1 MHENT
6 LCLHKEFLQKKTR
19 FIYVKKLGL
28 LIYLRSKEF
37 SCMRFYCFLGTFLFL
52 AACGT
57 EKIENFDAEQWKK
70 DTKGCKSQRLILAEI
85 LEKQKEKLMG
95 LSQSQIVNLLGKP
108 DAQELLKRNAKT
120 FTYYLSEGLQCGK
133 GSQEGVALII
143 HFGALN
149 YVSEIS
155 RSSYQ

>member
-1 MHENT
+1 MLVEN
-6 LCLHKEFLQKKTR
+6 
-19 FIYVKKLGL
+19 
-28 LIYLRSKEF
+28 
-37 SCMRFYCFLGTFLFL
+37 
-52 AACGT
+52 
-57 EKIENFDAEQWKK
+57 
-70 DTKGCKSQRLILAEI
+70 

-120 FTYYLSEGLQCGK
+120 FTYYLSEGSQCGK
-133 GSQEGVALII
+133 GLQEGVALRI